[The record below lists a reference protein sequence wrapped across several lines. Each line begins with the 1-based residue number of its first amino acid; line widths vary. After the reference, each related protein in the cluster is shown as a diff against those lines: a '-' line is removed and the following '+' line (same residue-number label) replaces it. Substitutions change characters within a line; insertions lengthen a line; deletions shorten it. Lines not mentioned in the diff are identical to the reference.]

1 MIIFIVLLFELQKD
15 LKFSKVVSVYTE
27 MTAVKFAEEIVV
39 LGDDF
44 MDKYEDPLLHRF
56 DEQIE
61 NSR

>member
-1 MIIFIVLLFELQKD
+1 MLNFFED

-44 MDKYEDPLLHRF
+44 MDKYEEASVHRQN
-56 DEQIE
+56 EQI
-61 NSR
+61 